1 MKIKGIAPLSILLI
15 CIAIS
20 GIAFGTTTQKT
31 DSLPV
36 TSLVTVTLSPV
47 LTVSATDV
55 VLSGAVPGVTP
66 ANGHNKITVT
76 SQNAGFSLAA
86 YAPLLKYDTHTLGTA
101 LEVSTASTGT
111 FTPLPATSP
120 AYSLYIDQQITG
132 SSGTP
137 LDVYYQQAFAASDVA
152 GIYTTTVTWTATA
165 TWT

>member
-20 GIAFGTTTQKT
+20 GIAFGTQTASEPANSK
-31 DSLPV
+31 
-36 TSLVTVTLSPV
+36 VTVTLSPV

-55 VLSGAVPGVTP
+55 ELSGAVPGVTP
-66 ANGHNKITVT
+66 ATGHNQITVT

-86 YAPLLKYDTHTLGTA
+86 YAPLLTYGTHTLGTA
-101 LEVSTASTGT
+101 LEVNTASTGT
-111 FTPLPATSP
+111 FTPLPAISP
-120 AYSLYIDQQITG
+120 GYSLYIDKPITG

-152 GIYTTTVTWTATA
+152 GIYTTTITWTATA
-165 TWT
+165 TWS